1 MLAGQTQENNEI
13 HLRLHF
19 TLHKSVNVVFF
30 FLYFAENLNSISERN
45 NKQSDK
51 KEGGK
56 KFRNAGL

>member
-1 MLAGQTQENNEI
+1 ML
-13 HLRLHF
+13 
-19 TLHKSVNVVFF
+19 FF

-56 KFRNAGL
+56 RTIIHIKK

>member
-1 MLAGQTQENNEI
+1 MLAGQTQKNNEI

-19 TLHKSVNVVFF
+19 TLYKSVNVVFF